1 MQPRIN
7 VMLSGTVVF
16 NPMVL
21 LKTGQLRG
29 RITNMNVSA
38 SNPAS
43 YEQSFQLVVFST
55 DVSICLE

>member
-1 MQPRIN
+1 
-7 VMLSGTVVF
+7 MLSGTVVF
-16 NPMVL
+16 NPVVL

-38 SNPAS
+38 RNPAS